1 MNTSANPVAAGSSST
16 STATDSPTEGG
27 TIASESS
34 LLTETASESSTN
46 PTDSMMLVDSETA
59 GEPTK
64 KRSPKQVAAELLA
77 TQRSCLIFD
86 GNKTKMIV
94 AMGRRHDIIE
104 TFDAQ
109 AGYLRHGETSL
120 SSNTVTLSRFLDL
133 VLPVDVKSI
142 DFGKD
147 GTMVYCMFH
156 VAGKSSNS
164 NFAAKNRYVFYKPSC
179 ENGGCFFT
187 LTEGQ
192 KTSGH
197 PAVAYAASEAIK
209 NQKACV
215 EERKKHGKS
224 AHTAE
229 CTMTDGK
236 TKTNLTVVP
245 IMTVIPWA
253 NKHDKVKSY
262 SQEKRDELFAELV
275 TGEKA
280 GPRPMTELQKRA
292 DDVETAMNKLR
303 THTTKAVRLLA

>member
-34 LLTETASESSTN
+34 LLAATASKSSTN
-46 PTDSMMLVDSETA
+46 LTDSMMLVDSETA

-64 KRSPKQVAAELLA
+64 KRSPKKAAAELLA
-77 TQRSCLIFD
+77 TRSCLIFD

-94 AMGRRHDIIE
+94 AMDRCHDIIE

-120 SSNTVTLSRFLDL
+120 SSNTITLGRFLDL

-224 AHTAE
+224 AHTVE

-236 TKTNLTVVP
+236 TKTNRTVVP
-245 IMTVIPWA
+245 IMTCHSLG
-253 NKHDKVKSY
+253 K
-262 SQEKRDELFAELV
+262 
-275 TGEKA
+275 
-280 GPRPMTELQKRA
+280 
-292 DDVETAMNKLR
+292 
-303 THTTKAVRLLA
+303 